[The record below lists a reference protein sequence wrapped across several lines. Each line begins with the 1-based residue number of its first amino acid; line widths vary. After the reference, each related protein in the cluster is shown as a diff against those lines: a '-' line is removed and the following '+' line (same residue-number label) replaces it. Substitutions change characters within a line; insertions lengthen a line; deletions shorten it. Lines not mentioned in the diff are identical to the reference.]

1 MCLYSSDTTRLRKWR
16 YTTLRDRTFSSIA
29 SFPASFCSCALT
41 RGDQTLPRRRERKP
55 QCIEPRSLV
64 QSNGKGAPI
73 GKQIPNPDPPNRGS
87 HWPITCCDSERPVP
101 PALASRLMSRS
112 SEPRFPTQVSA
123 LRTRRRNC
131 TKGWRAPQERPGNA
145 QVRWSRRRIAVA
157 SPQVRKRQG

>member
-1 MCLYSSDTTRLRKWR
+1 MPVFVRHYPVEKMAVHNFAGPHFQQYRQLSGIILQLRLDPWRSSATTPPGTKATMHRAQEFG
-16 YTTLRDRTFSSIA
+16 T
-29 SFPASFCSCALT
+29 
-41 RGDQTLPRRRERKP
+41 
-55 QCIEPRSLV
+55 
-64 QSNGKGAPI
+64 SNGKGAPI